1 MSKIK
6 QNTLRDRSEKLPAI
20 TDEMLQEILPDHK
33 ELFDNYFEDNSQL
46 SAQSL
51 KQYKSGMKQW
61 FWWIHIKLKDKPMW
75 EITKRDYLKYR
86 NFLYNHGLSS
96 NAIKFK
102 QSSVSTLCNYIEN
115 IFVEEDKRYES
126 FRNFTRGLPA
136 LPNNKVYDKI
146 KVTREE
152 YEFLIDEL
160 SQREDYLG
168 MAWLATAF
176 NCGCRRS
183 EIVQFKTE
191 ILDYPIEENKNYIL
205 SHKIRLKGKG
215 LDGKQEE
222 YMINL
227 EALKYMKLWVEKR
240 GYESEWIFTNRNG
253 DQILPEWGNNFCT
266 NVLSVLLERRINC
279 HIFKASCIT
288 NLLEQ
293 GVDLALVSKYV
304 AHHNDVSTTLG
315 FYDLRDFEEEKS
327 KIF

>member
-1 MSKIK
+1 MSIA
-6 QNTLRDRSEKLPAI
+6 QNTLRNRSEKLPAVS
-20 TDEMLQEILPDHK
+20 DEMLDEILNEHK
-33 ELFDNYFEDNSQL
+33 QLYEDFFEDNAQL
-46 SAQSL
+46 SPQSL
-51 KQYKSGMKQW
+51 KQYRSGMKQW
-61 FWWIHIKLKDKPMW
+61 FWWVHIKLKDKPMW
-75 EITKRDYLKYR
+75 EMTKRDYLKYR

-115 IFVEEDKRYES
+115 IYVEEDKRYDT

-136 LPNNKVYDKI
+136 LPNNQVYEKV

-152 YEFLIDEL
+152 YEFLMNEL
-160 SQREDYLG
+160 EERRDYLG
-168 MAWLATAF
+168 MAWLSTAF
-176 NCGCRRS
+176 NIGCRRS
-183 EIVQFKTE
+183 EIIQFKAE
-191 ILDYPIEENKNYIL
+191 ILDYKVDEDKNYIL

-222 YMINL
+222 YMINF
-227 EALKYMKLWVEKR
+227 EALKYMRLWVENR
-240 GYESEWIFTNRNG
+240 GYENEYIFTNQN
-253 DQILPEWGNNFCT
+253 QEQMSPEWGNSFCS

-293 GVDLALVSKYV
+293 GVDVALVSKYV
-304 AHHNDVSTTLG
+304 AHHEDVSTTLG
-315 FYDLRDFEEEKS
+315 FYDLRDFEEEKN

>member
-1 MSKIK
+1 MSFA
-6 QNTLRDRSEKLPAI
+6 QNTLRNRSEKLLSVS
-20 TDEMLQEILPDHK
+20 DEMIDEILAEHK
-33 ELFDNYFEDNSQL
+33 MLYEDFLEDNAQL
-46 SAQSL
+46 SPQTL
-51 KQYKSGMKQW
+51 IQYRSGIKQW
-61 FWWIHIKLKDKPMW
+61 FWWVHIKLKDKPMW

-102 QSSVSTLCNYIEN
+102 QSAVSTLCNYIEN
-115 IFVEEDKRYES
+115 IYVEEDGRYES

-136 LPNNKVYDKI
+136 LPNNQVYDKV

-152 YEFLIDEL
+152 YESLMKDLEE
-160 SQREDYLG
+160 RGNYLG

-176 NCGCRRS
+176 NVGCRRS

-191 ILDYPIEENKNYIL
+191 ILSYPIADDKNYIL

-222 YMINL
+222 YMINF
-227 EALKYMKLWVEKR
+227 EALKYMRLWVDKR
-240 GYESEWIFTNRNG
+240 GYEHDYIFTNKN
-253 DQILPEWGNNFCT
+253 QEQMAPEWGNGFCT
-266 NVLSVLLERRINC
+266 DILSVLLERRINC

-293 GVDLALVSKYV
+293 GIDIALVSKYV
-304 AHHNDVSTTLG
+304 AHHEDVSTTLG
-315 FYDLRDFEEEKS
+315 FYDLRDFEEEKN

>member
-1 MSKIK
+1 MSDIK
-6 QNTLRDRSEKLPAI
+6 QNTLRDRSEKLPAV
-20 TDEMLQEILPDHK
+20 TDDMIEEILKEHK
-33 ELFDNYFEDNSQL
+33 ELYENFLEDNAQL
-46 SAQSL
+46 SPQSL
-51 KQYKSGMKQW
+51 KQYKSGIKQW

-86 NFLYNHGLSS
+86 NFLHNHGLSS
-96 NAIKFK
+96 NALKFK

-115 IFVEEDKRYES
+115 IFVEEDERYDK

-136 LPNNKVYDKI
+136 LPSNTVYDKI

-152 YEFLIDEL
+152 YEFLMEEL
-160 SQREDYLG
+160 ENRENYLG

-183 EIVQFKTE
+183 EIIQFKTE
-191 ILDYPIEENKNYIL
+191 ILDYKIDENKSYIL

-222 YMINL
+222 YMIND
-227 EALKYMKLWVEKR
+227 EALKYMRSWVEKR
-240 GYESEWIFTNRNG
+240 THDSEYIFTNNKG
-253 DQILPEWGNNFCT
+253 EQMSPEWGNSFCT
-266 NVLSVLLERRINC
+266 NILSVLLERRINC

-293 GVDLALVSKYV
+293 GVDIALVSKYV

>member
-1 MSKIK
+1 MSIA

-20 TDEMLQEILPDHK
+20 SEDMLDEILKEHK
-33 ELFDNYFEDNSQL
+33 QLYEDFFEDNAQL
-46 SAQSL
+46 SPQSL
-51 KQYKSGMKQW
+51 KQYRSGMKQW
-61 FWWIHIKLKDKPMW
+61 FWWVHIKLKDKPMW
-75 EITKRDYLKYR
+75 EMTKRDYLKYR

-115 IFVEEDKRYES
+115 IYVEEDKRYDT

-136 LPNNKVYDKI
+136 LPNNQVYEKV

-152 YEFLIDEL
+152 YEYLMTEL
-160 SQREDYLG
+160 EDRKDYLG
-168 MAWLATAF
+168 MVWLATAF
-176 NCGCRRS
+176 NVGCRRS

-191 ILDYPIEENKNYIL
+191 ILDYKVDEDKNYIL

-222 YMINL
+222 YMINF

-240 GYESEWIFTNRNG
+240 GYESEYIFTNQNEE
-253 DQILPEWGNNFCT
+253 QMAPEWGNKFCSDI
-266 NVLSVLLERRINC
+266 LSVLLERRINC

-293 GVDLALVSKYV
+293 GVDVALVSKYV
-304 AHHNDVSTTLG
+304 AHHEDVSTTLG
-315 FYDLRDFEEEKS
+315 FYDLRDFEEEKN